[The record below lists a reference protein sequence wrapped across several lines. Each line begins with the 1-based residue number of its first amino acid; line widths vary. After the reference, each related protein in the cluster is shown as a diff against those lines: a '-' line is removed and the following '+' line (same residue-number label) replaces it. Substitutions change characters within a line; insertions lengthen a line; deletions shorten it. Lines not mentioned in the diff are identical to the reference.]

1 MKRTKEMRW
10 FFKRDREQIKNWFSS
25 LAFVST
31 ETRTDFYLKLENE
44 DIGVKLRDGNIEI
57 KQRIGPRGS
66 DYINSNIWGYCDSFD
81 KWSFDCKEKNPLLSK
96 IVGHE
101 YEEWIAVEKQRK
113 VALLTK
119 EDGEI
124 IARPLEEE
132 VSFGCEI
139 EYAEIFIER
148 EKWFTFALEW
158 FGTEFLKLD
167 SESIADI
174 VGDTKLN
181 IRLSR
186 SYPNFLMNYNL
197 GQRNKL
203 LPLA

>member
-1 MKRTKEMRW
+1 MNRTKEMRW
-10 FFKRDREQIKNWFSS
+10 FFKRDREQIRNWFGS

-31 ETRTDFYLKLENE
+31 ETRTDFYLKLDNE

-81 KWSFDCKEKNPLLSK
+81 KWSFDCEQDTPLISSIIGQEHK
-96 IVGHE
+96 
-101 YEEWIAVEKQRK
+101 EWIAVEKRRQAAIL
-113 VALLTK
+113 V
-119 EDGEI
+119 EVDGKI
-124 IARPLEEE
+124 IARPLEEG
-132 VSFGCEI
+132 VAIGCQIEFSEI
-139 EYAEIFIER
+139 LIEN
-148 EKWFTFALEW
+148 EKWYTFAFEW
-158 FGTEFLKLD
+158 FGETYLALD
-167 SESIADI
+167 ADSIVSI
-174 VGDTKLN
+174 VGNTKLN